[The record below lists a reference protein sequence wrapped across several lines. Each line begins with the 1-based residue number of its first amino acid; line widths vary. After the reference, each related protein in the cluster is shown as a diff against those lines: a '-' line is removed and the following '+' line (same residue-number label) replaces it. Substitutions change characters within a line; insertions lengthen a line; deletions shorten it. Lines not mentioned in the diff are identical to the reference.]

1 MSRALV
7 AALQLTSTSDE
18 AANRAQ
24 IETLA
29 AEAAAAGATLV
40 TTPENATF
48 LGPHDEKVR
57 RAESI
62 DGPTVRWAGGLARKL
77 GVELVLGSFAERWEE
92 SAGQRCWNTCVV
104 LARSGEVVARYRKI
118 HLFDVDYPP
127 HVVFRESD
135 TVGSGSEA
143 VVAPS
148 SVGRLG
154 LAICYDLRFP
164 ELFVSLVER
173 GAEVLVLPAAF
184 TAPTGRAHWE
194 VLVRARAIESQCYVI
209 APAQVGRH
217 DDGGL
222 RESFGHS
229 MIVDPWGEVLAV
241 RAEDPGVVLAE
252 VDVERVRGVRARL
265 PIREHRAGRAWQD
278 CRPAGLLQY
287 SEPSGYFDEPSRE

>member
-1 MSRALV
+1 MFSAMTRTLV

-24 IETLA
+24 IEDLA
-29 AEAAAAGATLV
+29 ARAAAAGATLV

-48 LGPHDEKVR
+48 LGPHHEKVR
-57 RAESI
+57 RAEAI
-62 DGPTVRWAGGLARKL
+62 DGPTVRWAGSLAQRL

-92 SAGQRCWNTCVV
+92 SGGKRCWNTCVV
-104 LARSGEVVARYRKI
+104 LSSQGEVMARYRKI

-127 HVVFRESD
+127 HVVFCESD
-135 TVGSGSEA
+135 TVGSGSEV

-148 SVGRLG
+148 SLGRLG

-164 ELFVSLVER
+164 ELFVTLVEQ
-173 GAEVLVLPAAF
+173 GAEAIVLPAAF

-241 RAEDPGVVLAE
+241 RPDGPGVVLAE
-252 VDVERVRGVRARL
+252 VDPERVRSIRSRL
-265 PIREHRAGRAWQD
+265 PIRDHRGTRSWKGTGAQG
-278 CRPAGLLQY
+278 PG
-287 SEPSGYFDEPSRE
+287 